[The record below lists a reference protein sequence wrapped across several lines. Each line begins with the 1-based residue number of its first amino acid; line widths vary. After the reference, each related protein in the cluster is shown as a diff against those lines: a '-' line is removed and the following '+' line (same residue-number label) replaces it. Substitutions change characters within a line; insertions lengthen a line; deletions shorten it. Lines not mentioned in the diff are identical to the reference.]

1 MSEMSKQPLASV
13 VIPVY
18 NTAPY
23 LRQCLDSVVN
33 QTLRDIEI
41 ICVDDGST
49 DDSPAILEEYAA
61 NDPRITI
68 LRQQN
73 QYAGVARNN
82 GMVQASG
89 KYILFCDSDDYI
101 ALDALECM
109 VEKSEEDSADICVC
123 AAERYYEHLD
133 LTVSAAGYLKMNR
146 VPDTLPFNRKTNSE
160 YIFSFATI
168 MMFNKMFR
176 REFLVE
182 NGLKYDSTR
191 NGEDVYISALA
202 LWLAEAITVVDK
214 PLVCYRIDRPDSLVG
229 TLSESAVD
237 PLRAWMRV
245 WDEIGQDLGD
255 AEQSFICKVVGV
267 MRHTFRNISAAQ
279 PFVDCFAFAK
289 DMLEKMGVTEQPDG
303 YYYADWYNEFIRRL
317 SNGTEADFM
326 AYMLYSTARS
336 LEAEGARK
344 LNARKALRR
353 EKNLRKEQVGTL
365 RKKLAASQSALGTLE
380 KKFDRVSWVYRAE
393 KAILWLPRRIKK
405 AMRGRR

>member
-1 MSEMSKQPLASV
+1 MNEMSKQPMVSV
-13 VIPVY
+13 VVPVY

-23 LRQCLDSVVN
+23 LRQCLDSLVN

-61 NDPRITI
+61 RDPRITV

-82 GMVQASG
+82 GMAKATG

-101 ALDALECM
+101 ALDALESM
-109 VEKSEEDSADICVC
+109 VEKSEEDSADMCVC
-123 AAERYYEHLD
+123 GAERYYEHLD
-133 LTVSAAGYLKMNR
+133 LTVAAAGYLKMNR
-146 VPDTLPFNRKTNSE
+146 VPETLPFNRKTNSE

-168 MMFNKMFR
+168 MMFNRMFR

-237 PLRAWMRV
+237 PLRAWMHV
-245 WDEIGQDLGD
+245 WDELGQELGD
-255 AEQSFICKVVGV
+255 TQQSFVCKVVGV

-279 PFVDCFAFAK
+279 PFADCFAYAK
-289 DMLEKMGVTEQPDG
+289 DMIGKMGITEQPDG
-303 YYYADWYNEFIRRL
+303 YYYASWYNEFIRCL
-317 SNGTEADFM
+317 STGTEADFM
-326 AYMLYSTARS
+326 TYMLYSTARS

-344 LNARKALRR
+344 LNLRRALRQ
-353 EKNLRKEQVGTL
+353 EKDQRKKQVAAL
-365 RKKLAASQSALGTLE
+365 RKKLATSQSALEALQ
-380 KKFDRVSWVYRAE
+380 KKFNKVRWVYRVGRV
-393 KAILWLPRRIKK
+393 ILWLPRRIKK
-405 AMRGRR
+405 VLGGRR